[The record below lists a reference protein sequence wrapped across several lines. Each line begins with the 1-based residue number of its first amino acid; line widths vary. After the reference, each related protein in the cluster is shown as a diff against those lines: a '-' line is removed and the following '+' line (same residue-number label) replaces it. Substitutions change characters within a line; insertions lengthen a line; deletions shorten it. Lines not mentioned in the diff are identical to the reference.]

1 LSTKGACVDRQ
12 EAYIA
17 LAKMPGCTALIPPI
31 KGHRGQCALYNMCEE
46 ACLFPGAFTQAEI
59 SLRTHS
65 YNFNNNEEPQ
75 KYDADYSPWGI
86 LNHCNS
92 HYMDCPMWLRNTF
105 IPAPCEN
112 KGPSESIEDLF
123 KPFTTLS
130 NERWAHKLDLK
141 STGGAQEGRS
151 PTTRQSSQ
159 GCLILSETAPSNKRR
174 PPRGAAG
181 HREMDES
188 QREPTGQA
196 MTGWGEGHCGRPP
209 IKRPLSC
216 LESTP
221 LVTH

>member
-1 LSTKGACVDRQ
+1 MYTC
-12 EAYIA
+12 
-17 LAKMPGCTALIPPI
+17 
-31 KGHRGQCALYNMCEE
+31 
-46 ACLFPGAFTQAEI
+46 
-59 SLRTHS
+59 RTHT
-65 YNFNNNEEPQ
+65 YNSDRNVKPQ

-86 LNHCNS
+86 LDHRNS

-130 NERWAHKLDLK
+130 NERRAHKLDLQT
-141 STGGAQEGRS
+141 TGEAQEGRS

-181 HREMDES
+181 HRGRIES
-188 QREPTGQA
+188 AQREPTGQA
-196 MTGWGEGHCGRPP
+196 MTGRGEGRCGRPP

-216 LESTP
+216 LESIP
-221 LVTH
+221 PW